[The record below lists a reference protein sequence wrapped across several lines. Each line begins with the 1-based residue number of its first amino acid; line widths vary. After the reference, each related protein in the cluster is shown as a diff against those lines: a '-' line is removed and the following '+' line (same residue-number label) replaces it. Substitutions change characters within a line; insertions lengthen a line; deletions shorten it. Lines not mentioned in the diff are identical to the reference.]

1 MDILNES
8 CTLLIRAKGTR
19 VDTMSGARIAVAT
32 LGSHSALQIMKGAR
46 DEGLTSVLVCEQRR
60 EAFYRR
66 FDLVDEFVLVETF
79 DQLLDDRVQR
89 RLSQLGAVIVPHGTM
104 VSSIPLDRIEN
115 ELTTPVFGNKYI
127 LRWESSRELK
137 DQLMR
142 AAGIRLP
149 RVFTAPSQIDA
160 PVIVKFPGA
169 KGGKGYFV
177 ATSHDDY
184 RDKAR
189 TLLEKRLLSRSE
201 LTDTFIQEY
210 VFGVTAYPQFFHSVI
225 RNRTELLGVDRRYE
239 TNVDGLGRIPAQDQ
253 LAMRLIPTHSVVGN
267 IPLVLRESL
276 LVDLLEMGDRFV
288 AASRQLAPPGMLGAF
303 CIEGVYDES
312 NTFYAFEFS
321 GRIVAGT
328 NLFVEGSPY
337 SQLYFEQPMSMGR
350 RIAREIKEAISE
362 ERLDEIT
369 T

>member
-1 MDILNES
+1 MN
-8 CTLLIRAKGTR
+8 GVR
-19 VDTMSGARIAVAT
+19 VAVAT

-46 DEGLTSVLVCEQRR
+46 DEGLTSVLICEQRR

-79 DQLLDDRVQR
+79 SQLLDDRVQR
-89 RLSQLGAVIVPHGTM
+89 RLRQLGAVIVPHGTM

-142 AAGIRLP
+142 TAGMRLP
-149 RVFTAPSQIDA
+149 RVFTSPSQIDT

-177 ATSHDDY
+177 ASSHEDY

-189 TLLEKRLLSRSE
+189 SLIEKHLISLSD

-225 RNRTELLGVDRRYE
+225 RDRTELLGVDRRYE

-253 LAMRLIPTHSVVGN
+253 LAMELIPTHSVVGN

-276 LVDLLEMGDRFV
+276 LVDLLEMGDHLV
-288 AASRQLAPPGMLGAF
+288 AASRQLVPPGMLGAF

-312 NTFYAFEFS
+312 NAFYAFEFS

-328 NLFVEGSPY
+328 NLFLEGSPY
-337 SQLYFEQPMSMGR
+337 SQLYFDQPMSMGR